1 MNIFNETNE
10 LAEKISSL
18 LNKEDIESE
27 LGTVLVYILE
37 EADSHLMTY
46 LEDQAETWQ
55 GKTIAGHSTSPT
67 HNRALQ
73 MRRYRITSKPAR
85 WLENCRT
92 GSLEKLILVLIIF
105 IHCRK
110 GSLEKF
116 VLNDLLLNRQF
127 PSIEGM
133 NQSNK

>member
-46 LEDQAETWQ
+46 LEDQAET
-55 GKTIAGHSTSPT
+55 
-67 HNRALQ
+67 
-73 MRRYRITSKPAR
+73 
-85 WLENCRT
+85 
-92 GSLEKLILVLIIF
+92 
-105 IHCRK
+105 
-110 GSLEKF
+110 
-116 VLNDLLLNRQF
+116 
-127 PSIEGM
+127 
-133 NQSNK
+133 